1 MLQRRSWVPAR
12 SDDLVQTLAAAAAQ
26 RSVDAN
32 DAELVRLGME
42 PAHMEELAGYIARAL
57 GSEREAAAVAAGVT
71 GFRRRFGGALRYV
84 RA

>member
-12 SDDLVQTLAAAAAQ
+12 SEDLVQTLAAAAAQ

-32 DAELVRLGME
+32 DAELVWLGME
-42 PAHMEELAGYIARAL
+42 PAHMEELAGYIAAD
-57 GSEREAAAVAAGVT
+57 VT